1 MNKSVFYIVLLDI
14 FVAISLVSCSFHH
27 DKKDEVVPY
36 LPPSAPFVVS
46 QIDTDFISEDPSDN
60 CDAEQEE
67 MEEIP
72 EVSFV
77 MSEYQPNTF
86 RYMTD
91 GLFLYQR
98 YRSSDAALA
107 QFEGVTVCGMKKPYH
122 NNVSIP
128 NTIRIPKNDF
138 GVLSGEKKVLRID
151 GGAFANK
158 DFLTSIEL
166 PEHLKSIGEEAFKG
180 CAGLSSISIPNTV
193 EQIGRWAFED
203 CTGIKTIAL
212 PDSLKVMEEGIL
224 KNCSGLTSVKLP
236 AGLTEISRSCFSL
249 CESLESIVLPN
260 GLKKIDEHAFYDCIS
275 LTSIKIPESV
285 SEICIFAFAYCSN
298 LTAIELN
305 SKETTDID
313 RKVFWSD
320 FNALLLPISE
330 VTINSPTVGI
340 WFSGMRSLKK
350 VVIGKDV
357 KRIGEGAF
365 HDCPNLEQVLIPEG
379 VTSIGDYAFSYCDS
393 LASITIP
400 QSVIDIGHHV
410 FRDCDNLQDVYNLN
424 PSPQEIH
431 YGLFESSP
439 ADDAESCA
447 TIHVRPGCGS
457 AYRNDFYWGNLTIVE
472 DAVE

>member
-1 MNKSVFYIVLLDI
+1 MYKRIFNFLPALLLLATSLSCSAEDVIVLPLDKGKTELTQEDVEEDLERLI
-14 FVAISLVSCSFHH
+14 EERGVENL
-27 DKKDEVVPY
+27 
-36 LPPSAPFVVS
+36 LPLK
-46 QIDTDFISEDPSDN
+46 IRI
-60 CDAEQEE
+60 
-67 MEEIP
+67 
-72 EVSFV
+72 
-77 MSEYQPNTF
+77 
-86 RYMTD
+86 R
-91 GLFLYQR
+91 
-98 YRSSDAALA
+98 
-107 QFEGVTVCGMKKPYH
+107 EGVT
-122 NNVSIP
+122 SIG
-128 NTIRIPKNDF
+128 NY
-138 GVLSGEKKVLRID
+138 
-151 GGAFANK
+151 AF
-158 DFLTSIEL
+158 DDCSSLTSITI
-166 PEHLKSIGEEAFKG
+166 PESVTSIGG
-180 CAGLSSISIPNTV
+180 S
-193 EQIGRWAFED
+193 AFED
-203 CTGIKTIAL
+203 CSSLTSITIPESVTSIGYGAFYCCTGIKTIAL

-260 GLKKIDEHAFYDCIS
+260 GLKKIDGHAFYDCIS

-313 RKVFWSD
+313 REVFWSD

-365 HDCPNLEQVLIPEG
+365 QGCRNLEQVLIPEG